1 MTTSGWAS
9 STDSWSS
16 DLYDEDFL
24 AEVGELE
31 AGDVPVGMHTGM
43 GEGDGDRRLRSLDDT
58 SLLANLDRYVVISE
72 SMDEHRHSVARPKCK
87 TNPRPYIRLFFIFK
101 I

>member
-9 STDSWSS
+9 SSDSWSS

-24 AEVGELE
+24 AALGEHE
-31 AGDVPVGMHTGM
+31 AGDVGMHM

-58 SLLANLDRYVVISE
+58 ILLANLDRYVVISE
-72 SMDEHRHSVARPKCK
+72 SMSTGALLLNQNAKLTHNHTV
-87 TNPRPYIRLFFIFK
+87 RLFFILK

>member
-9 STDSWSS
+9 SSDSSSS

-24 AEVGELE
+24 AELGEHE
-31 AGDVPVGMHTGM
+31 ASDVGMHM

-58 SLLANLDRYVVISE
+58 ILLANLDRYVVISE
-72 SMDEHRHSVARPKCK
+72 SMNTGALLLYQNAKLTHNHTV
-87 TNPRPYIRLFFIFK
+87 RLFFILK